1 MMKAKRSN
9 VNMEKLTVMT
19 IAFNGVQ
26 ILSSLL
32 IALICLLDAEVLG
45 RPYLRVGLVILTAL
59 VSWGAF
65 MDVREAYMA
74 RRLSEETD
82 MLEES
87 HRNLEELNGEMR
99 KQRHDFMNHLQVVY
113 SLIEMD
119 EPGEAIAYMDKIYGD
134 MQRVSN
140 MLRTACPAVNALIQ
154 AKVVEAGERG
164 AQLKLSIAAKWDD
177 QLMPAWEICR
187 VLANLIDNAL
197 DATCAAEHPE
207 GEMPTVELVLG
218 EDLRS
223 WFFSVRNN
231 GPAIPEKVRAKI
243 FEPGFT
249 TKATGQGM
257 GLYIVSQT
265 VIGLGGQITV
275 ESHDG
280 DTVFSGFVP
289 RKHLKLSEGHQ
300 ECEENSKK
308 NDEIIK

>member
-32 IALICLLDAEVLG
+32 IALICLLDAEMLG

-113 SLIEMD
+113 SLVELGDTREMCEYIERV
-119 EPGEAIAYMDKIYGD
+119 YGD
-134 MQRVSN
+134 LKRVGRNLKTS
-140 MLRTACPAVNALIQ
+140 MPAVNALIA
-154 AKVVEAGERG
+154 AKEIDAGEQG
-164 AQLKLSIAAKWDD
+164 V
-177 QLMPAWEICR
+177 LMKTDVHSALENFPLEGWEMCR
-187 VLANLIDNAL
+187 VLGNLIDNAF
-197 DATCAAEHPE
+197 DALKGRKAACVSVEIGETRE
-207 GEMPTVELVLG
+207 GFHIAVE
-218 EDLRS
+218 
-223 WFFSVRNN
+223 NN
-231 GPAIPEKVRAKI
+231 GPPIPPELKEKI
-243 FEPGFT
+243 FEERFS
-249 TKATGQGM
+249 TKGEERGM
-257 GLYIVSQT
+257 GLAIVRE
-265 VIGLGGQITV
+265 IV
-275 ESHDG
+275 ESVGGTIAVHSDE
-280 DTVFSGFVP
+280 
-289 RKHLKLSEGHQ
+289 RKTRFEIDIPGQGRQ
-300 ECEENSKK
+300 EET
-308 NDEIIK
+308 I